1 MKNITTTLSAVVK
14 HVGIDKTK
22 TLVWLETYT
31 NSGRSTSSRFY
42 TYDRSTDKWTYPLD
56 EAEIEV
62 SERYV
67 AEDFM
72 NKNGVR
78 EISEEEAFNQLVKAY
93 KDSYTVEDLV
103 HANMEAIKKGWCNN
117 GR

>member
-22 TLVWLETYT
+22 TLVWLEVYA

-42 TYDRSTDKWTYPLD
+42 TYNRSSDKWTYPLD
-56 EAEIEV
+56 ETEV
-62 SERYV
+62 EVTENYV

-72 NKNGVR
+72 NTYKNFLQMSDM
-78 EISEEEAFNQLVKAY
+78 I
-93 KDSYTVEDLV
+93 DSSI
-103 HANMEAIKKGWCNN
+103 NGIKEGWLS
-117 GR
+117 